1 MRQNMLFF
9 KGMKKLFTVIFA
21 ILAAASI
28 YSCKT
33 LPGAITDRPVLYWV
47 TDSNPARNEQI
58 RTFKNWLKKNHP
70 DAPDVTVLVDTANV
84 SAEKILIQG
93 ISGVCG
99 DLIDHSGGPALR
111 FRKSVGILEDVTES
125 AKEMG
130 FDLSQTF
137 PAAAS
142 ELVAPVKVTNEDGS
156 TGYEMRQFAFPCNIT
171 VEMLWVNKEAFEN
184 AGMDLPPKRW
194 TLEDFERIGKEFV
207 TKSNKKGELQRIFF
221 IADVKPQ
228 LIASSMGGAIFNET
242 QTASVANSE
251 AMRKAMELR
260 LKWMTEEPRLL
271 PTATERNSFSA
282 SSGYGGAGVAM
293 FTQGNYALLNSG
305 RYMLIQYRKISDE
318 RVAAGGK
325 RLQLAVVEQPYGEM
339 PIASTFTRAT
349 AIYAGG
355 KHSEAKNPDDKSK
368 QLARYFLAFLASD
381 DYNMNIVR
389 DADAMPPNP
398 KYTELE
404 EFNHPKDYPDE
415 WGNHE
420 MFPKAMREIA
430 VPQESTPFGVDNEIN
445 RLIGKAFDYH
455 LNRRKSAEE
464 SLIELHEQINAEI
477 KRSLQEDPDLD
488 TLYKERIATQKKIDE
503 LRAKGEKV
511 PLSWISNPFWRKWY
525 QHQGWADVE
534 K

>member
-1 MRQNMLFF
+1 
-9 KGMKKLFTVIFA
+9 MKKLFTIIVI
-21 ILAAASI
+21 ILAAASV
-28 YSCKT
+28 YTWRT
-33 LPGAITDRPVLYWV
+33 LPGVVTDRPVLYWV

-58 RTFKNWLKKNHP
+58 RTFNNWLKKNHP
-70 DAPDVTVLVDTANV
+70 DAPDIIINVDTANTA
-84 SAEKILIQG
+84 AEKILIQG

-99 DLIDHSGGPALR
+99 DLIDHTGGPALR
-111 FRKSVGILEDVTES
+111 FRKSVGILEDVTET

-130 FDLSQTF
+130 FDLEQTF

-142 ELVAPVKVTNEDGS
+142 ELVAPVKVERADGG

-171 VEMLWVNKEAFEN
+171 VEMLWVNKEAFER
-184 AGMDLPPKRW
+184 AGMELPPERW
-194 TLEDFERIGKEFV
+194 SLEEFERIGKEFV
-207 TKSNKKGELQRIFF
+207 TKANKKGEMQRVFF
-221 IADVKPQ
+221 IADVRPQ

-260 LKWMTEEPRLL
+260 LRWMSEEPRLL
-271 PTATERNSFSA
+271 PTASERNSFSA

-293 FTQGNYALLNSG
+293 FTLGNYALLNSG

-318 RVAAGGK
+318 RVAAGGE
-325 RLQLAVVEQPYGEM
+325 RLKLGVVEQPYGEM
-339 PIASTFTRAT
+339 PVANTFTRAT

-355 KHSEAKNPDDKSK
+355 KYSGVKNPDEKSK

-398 KYTELE
+398 KYTEIE
-404 EFNHPKDYPDE
+404 EFNYPKDYPDE

-445 RLIGKAFDYH
+445 RLIGKAYEYH

-464 SLIELHEQINAEI
+464 ALVELETQVNAEI
-477 KRSLQEDPDLD
+477 ARSLQEDPDLVP
-488 TLYKERIATQKKIDE
+488 LYEERIATQKEIDE
-503 LRAKGEKV
+503 LRAKGELV

-525 QHQGWADVE
+525 QHQGWADAE
-534 K
+534 R